1 MRARF
6 TPPSEAQQLKNTAL
20 EIACGRIQFAESSR
34 YSSGSL
40 AAVREAQTDG
50 IKRRVPMHSTIF
62 IILLSLWLVGIS
74 TPYTAHGYIHIL
86 PVLAVAAVLTSF
98 FSRKRSAL
106 D

>member
-1 MRARF
+1 
-6 TPPSEAQQLKNTAL
+6 
-20 EIACGRIQFAESSR
+20 
-34 YSSGSL
+34 
-40 AAVREAQTDG
+40 
-50 IKRRVPMHSTIF
+50 MHRTIF

-98 FSRKRSAL
+98 FSRKRNAL